1 MEIRRLVGLCHQQP
15 LLTKRRKQLRL
26 PYAGV
31 EIAGLAVA
39 DPVPIRLREGKIEM
53 VQRPGGWDMRWAREQ
68 LEDLARFTP
77 LQIKQGWP
85 RSDPWFHRL
94 QLFALDHQRFDSK
107 RRLVQRAKVGRLG
120 GNAPPRINTAPHD
133 EIPKGPCLMVHR
145 HDAQRAPVVG
155 QPRRSRLFIAEA
167 VASRQRQRVD
177 IKLPLRQ
184 LPHMFSDLNNLGP
197 LGASPTL
204 HKVDQKLF
212 FD

>member
-1 MEIRRLVGLCHQQP
+1 MIVCDRRVCRNRFHPGLASKAVRDMKIRRLIGLCHQQP

-39 DPVPIRLREGKIEM
+39 APVPIRLREGKIEM
-53 VQRPGGWDMRWAREQ
+53 VQRPGGWVMRWAREQ

-120 GNAPPRINTAPHD
+120 GNDPDRINTAPHD
-133 EIPKGPCLMVHR
+133 DIEITRRLKTVVLALELDL
-145 HDAQRAPVVG
+145 HDHIVIGHATYTSF
-155 QPRRSRLFIAEA
+155 RSAGL
-167 VASRQRQRVD
+167 
-177 IKLPLRQ
+177 L
-184 LPHMFSDLNNLGP
+184 
-197 LGASPTL
+197 
-204 HKVDQKLF
+204 
-212 FD
+212 